1 MPNQTKEDSSLGLSM
16 KNQQPHHVAVI
27 CDGNRRWARNHGF
40 EVFKGHEKAVN
51 EVFEP
56 LIDFAKSKGVTH
68 LTFWIFSTE
77 NWKRAKSEVA
87 FLMDLFRSFFDRQ
100 VSELHK
106 KGVRVNMIGDIT
118 GFPQDIQDKI
128 RWGLKE
134 TRENTGIVVTLAMNY
149 GGRDELTRAV
159 QRIAQQILAGEL
171 LPTDIN
177 RDLISNSL
185 DTAGAHLENAAVLPD
200 PDLVIRTG
208 GEQRM
213 SGFMSW
219 QHEYAEFAFPDLA
232 FPELTPDRFND
243 ILQDFYSRNRRFG
256 G

>member
-1 MPNQTKEDSSLGLSM
+1 MTDQIEEE
-16 KNQQPHHVAVI
+16 KNAQPHHVAVI

-56 LIDFAKSKGVTH
+56 LIDFAQSKGVTH

-77 NWKRAKSEVA
+77 NWKRAQTEVA

-106 KGVRVNMIGDIT
+106 KGVRINMIGDIT

-128 RWGLKE
+128 RWGMKE
-134 TRENTGIVVTLAMNY
+134 TKDNTGIVVTLAMNY

-159 QRIAQQILAGEL
+159 QRITQQVQEGNLSPNDVTREL
-171 LPTDIN
+171 ITK
-177 RDLISNSL
+177 SL

-219 QHEYAEFAFPDLA
+219 QHEYAEFAFPDLT
-232 FPELTPDRFND
+232 FPELTPEKLEEL
-243 ILQDFYSRNRRFG
+243 LQDFYSRNRRFG